1 MPEWKELV
9 RRQLAELRLTPE
21 REAEIAEEL
30 AQHAEDR
37 YKELKLSGVSDPE
50 ALRLT
55 LNEVLDQ
62 KAMASGLRDV
72 ERTDVPEPVVLGAGA
87 QGHFLSGMGH
97 DLRYGIRALRKNAG
111 FSAIA
116 ILALAIGIG
125 ANTAIFSVV
134 NGVLLQPLAYPDSA
148 RLVNIYEKSPDFSL
162 GSVAYPN
169 YLDWRRE
176 SHSFSDMGA
185 YRSDDFNLTGS
196 GRPEQV
202 SGEYVTASLFPAL
215 GVTPLLGRFFRPEED
230 KPGTGCTVMLS
241 YGFWQGRFGA
251 ERDILSK
258 TLTLNAM
265 NCAVIGVLP
274 ASFRLSQTAQVYLP
288 IEQWTAATLRTRDS
302 HPGLRVAGRLR
313 PGMNIAAARGEMEA
327 IAKGLAQQYPA
338 TNGSSSAAVV
348 PMKDDIVGNVRPV
361 LLLLVGAVGFLLIIA
376 CSNVANL
383 LLARSSA
390 RKREFAIRAALGAER
405 WRVVRQLL
413 TESVLLSLGG
423 AAVGLPLAQWG
434 TTLLLA
440 AAPASLPRSGE
451 VGIDIYV
458 LLFTLAVSLVTGI
471 LFGLAPAM
479 HSAKTDPQESLKE
492 GTRGAG
498 GGRHRTEGIFVA
510 LETCLAVILLAGSAL
525 MIQSV
530 WRLWQVNPGFT
541 VSHILTMQV
550 ALSPKVMASPVG
562 IRTAFQQMV
571 QRVEMLPG
579 VQAAA
584 LTSLLP
590 LGDSDSENDFWLG
603 NGPKPGPEQI
613 KAAVFYVVSS
623 GYPAVMQIP
632 LLRGRVL
639 TERDNLS
646 AAPVAVIDDV
656 MAKQIFPGVDPIDR
670 QITLTALG
678 TVQIVGVVGHVKQWG
693 LDSDDTNKIRN
704 QVYFPLL
711 QIPDKFMSS
720 GATALTLALRCKG
733 EPLSFVP
740 SVRAAVAGPSDDQP
754 VYAVRAMEGV
764 ISGSL
769 AGRHFMMLVL
779 IVFAS
784 VALLLAAVGI
794 YGVMSYAVIRRTNEL
809 GVRSA
814 LGASQWQIV
823 GLVLRQ
829 GMGLAGA
836 GLIVGLAASVM
847 LTRFMGSLLYGVG
860 AGDPLTLV
868 AVTVVLGVVAMLAC
882 VLPAK
887 RASAV
892 DPVVALRCE

>member
-37 YKELKLSGVSDPE
+37 YKELKLSGVSDAE
-50 ALRLT
+50 ALRLA

-62 KAMASGLRDV
+62 KTMANGLRDV

-87 QGHFLSGMGH
+87 QGHFLSGLGQ
-97 DLRYGIRALRKNAG
+97 DLRYGIRTLRKNAG

-148 RLVNIYEKSPDFSL
+148 RLLNIYEASPDF
-162 GSVAYPN
+162 GPTSVAYPN

-176 SHSFSDMGA
+176 NHSFSGMGA

-202 SGEYVTASLFPAL
+202 SGEYVTASLFPVL
-215 GVTPLLGRFFRPEED
+215 GVTPLLGRSFRQEED
-230 KPGTGCTVMLS
+230 RQGTGCTVMLS
-241 YGFWQGRFGA
+241 YSFWQGRFGGG
-251 ERDILSK
+251 RDVLGK
-258 TLTLNAM
+258 TLTLNAL

-274 ASFRLSQTAQVYLP
+274 ASFRLSQTVQVYLP
-288 IEQWTAATLRTRDS
+288 IEQWTGAELRTRES
-302 HPGLRVAGRLR
+302 HPGLRVVGRLR
-313 PGMNIAAARGEMEA
+313 PAVTIQSARGEMEA
-327 IAKGLAQQYPA
+327 IAKTLAQQYPA
-338 TNGSSSAAVV
+338 TNALNSATVV
-348 PMKDDIVGNVRPV
+348 PMKDDMVGNVRPV
-361 LLLLVGAVGFLLIIA
+361 LLLLVGAVGFVLIIA
-376 CSNVANL
+376 CANVANL
-383 LLARSSA
+383 LLARSTA

-413 TESVLLSLGG
+413 AESVLLSLGG

-434 TTLLLA
+434 TTLLVA
-440 AAPASLPRSGE
+440 AAPAGLPRSGE

-471 LFGLAPAM
+471 LFGLAPAL
-479 HSAKTDPQESLKE
+479 HSTKTNPQESLKE

-530 WRLWQVNPGFT
+530 WRLLQVNPGFT
-541 VSHILTMQV
+541 VSDVLTMQV
-550 ALSPKVMASPVG
+550 VLSPKAIASPLG
-562 IRTAFQQMV
+562 IRSALQQLV
-571 QRVEMLPG
+571 QKVESLPG

-590 LGDSDSENDFWLG
+590 LADSDSENDFWLG
-603 NGPKPGPEQI
+603 NGPRPGPEQI
-613 KAAVFYVVSS
+613 KTSVFYVVSPD
-623 GYPAVMQIP
+623 YHAVMQIP
-632 LLRGRVL
+632 LLRGRFL
-639 TERDNLS
+639 TDRDNLRS
-646 AAPVAVIDDV
+646 TPVALIDDV
-656 MAKQIFPGVDPIDR
+656 MARQIFSGVDPLGR
-670 QITLTALG
+670 QISLTALG
-678 TVQIVGVVGHVKQWG
+678 TVQIVGIVGHVKQWG

-711 QIPDKFMSS
+711 QVPDKFMSS
-720 GATALTLALRCKG
+720 GVAGLTLTLRSKG
-733 EPLSFVP
+733 EPLNLVP
-740 SVRAAVAGPSDDQP
+740 SVRAAVAGPTDDQP
-754 VYAVRAMEGV
+754 VYAVRAMKDV

-769 AGRHFMMLVL
+769 AARRFMMLVL

-784 VALLLAAVGI
+784 AALLLAAVGI
-794 YGVMSYAVIRRTNEL
+794 YGVMSYAVTRRTNEL

-887 RASAV
+887 RAIAV
-892 DPVVALRCE
+892 DPAVALRCE

>member
-9 RRQLAELRLTPE
+9 RRQLAELRLKPE

-37 YKELKLSGVSDPE
+37 YKELKLSGVSDAE
-50 ALRLT
+50 ALRLA
-55 LNEVLDQ
+55 LDEVLDQ
-62 KAMASGLRDV
+62 KSMANGLREV
-72 ERTDVPEPVVLGAGA
+72 ERADVQEPVVLGAGA
-87 QGHFLSGMGH
+87 QGHFLSGLEQ
-97 DLRYGIRALRKNAG
+97 DLRYGIRTLRKNPG
-111 FSAIA
+111 FSVIA

-148 RLVNIYEKSPDFSL
+148 RLVDIYETSPDF
-162 GSVAYPN
+162 GYTSVAYPN

-176 SHSFSDMGA
+176 NHSFSAMGA
-185 YRSDDFNLTGS
+185 HRSDDFNLTGS
-196 GRPEQV
+196 GRPEQI
-202 SGEYVTASLFPAL
+202 SGEYVTASLFPSL
-215 GVTPLLGRFFRPEED
+215 GVMPVLGRAFRPEED
-230 KPGTGCTVMLS
+230 RQGTGCTVLLS
-241 YGFWQGRFGA
+241 YSFWQGRFGA
-251 ERDILSK
+251 ERDILGK

-265 NCAVIGVLP
+265 SCAVIGVQP
-274 ASFRLSQTAQVYLP
+274 ASFRLSATAQVYLP
-288 IEQWTAATLRTRDS
+288 IEQCTRVDLRTRGS
-302 HPGLRVAGRLR
+302 HPGLQVVGRLR
-313 PGMNIAAARGEMEA
+313 PGVNLQSASAEMET
-327 IAKGLAQQYPA
+327 IAKALAQQYPTTNALKAA
-338 TNGSSSAAVV
+338 TVV
-348 PMKDDIVGNVRPV
+348 PMKEDMVGNVRPV
-361 LLLLVGAVGFLLIIA
+361 LLLLVGAVGFVLIIA
-376 CSNVANL
+376 CANVANL
-383 LLARSSA
+383 LLARSAA
-390 RKREFAIRAALGAER
+390 RKREFAIRAALGADR

-434 TTLLLA
+434 TTLLIA

-451 VGIDIYV
+451 VGIDMNV
-458 LLFTLAVSLVTGI
+458 LLFTLVVSLVTGI

-479 HSAKTDPQESLKE
+479 HSAKTNPQESLKE

-498 GGRHRTEGIFVA
+498 GGRQRTEGIFVA

-530 WRLWQVNPGFT
+530 WRLLQVNPGFS
-541 VSHILTMQV
+541 VSNILTMQV
-550 ALSPKVMASPVG
+550 ALSPRVMASPIG
-562 IRTAFQQMV
+562 IRTAFQQLV

-579 VQAAA
+579 VRAAA

-590 LGDSDSENDFWLG
+590 MGGSDSEIDFWLG
-603 NGPKPGPEQI
+603 NGPQPGPERV
-613 KAAVFYVVSS
+613 KHAVFYVVSPDYHS
-623 GYPAVMQIP
+623 VMQIP
-632 LLRGRVL
+632 LLRGRFL

-646 AAPVAVIDDV
+646 STPVALIDDV
-656 MAKQIFPGVDPIDR
+656 VARQIFPGVDPIGR
-670 QITLTALG
+670 QFSLTAFG
-678 TVQIVGVVGHVKQWG
+678 AVQIVGVVGHVKQWG
-693 LDSDDTNKIRN
+693 LDSDDTNKIRS
-704 QVYFPLL
+704 QVYFPLM
-711 QIPDKFMSS
+711 QIPDRFMRN
-720 GATALTLALRCKG
+720 GVAGLTLTLRSKG

-740 SVRAAVAGPSDDQP
+740 PVRAAVAGPTDDQP
-754 VYAVRAMEGV
+754 VYAVQAMEDV

-769 AGRHFMMLVL
+769 AGRRFMMLVL

-794 YGVMSYAVIRRTNEL
+794 YGVMSYAVTRRTNEL

-814 LGASQWQIV
+814 LGASRWQIV
-823 GLVLRQ
+823 ALVLRQ

-868 AVTVVLGVVAMLAC
+868 AVTVVLGAVAMLAC

-887 RASAV
+887 RASAL